1 MSGFDSAR
9 FEAECASRRLTLGRP
24 LSWREVT
31 QSTNDDAMA
40 AAKSGA
46 PHGALF
52 GAEAQERGRG
62 RRGSEW
68 VSAPGAGLW
77 VSVLL
82 RPALSAELA
91 PGLALC
97 AGLAVRE
104 AVAARVAAPV
114 RVKWPNDVLANG
126 RKLAGILVESQVTG
140 ARFGS
145 VIIGLGINVSQS
157 GFADALSSTATSL
170 ALLAA
175 RDAGRE
181 QLLLDVLSQLEIR
194 LERLANHG
202 MARIAEDLRPH
213 DALLGRRLR
222 VEALEGT
229 GSGIDDAGRLLLR
242 KTDGQIAALVSGHVE
257 LLDQGR

>member
-9 FEAECASRRLTLGRP
+9 FEAERASRRLTLGRP

-31 QSTNDDAMA
+31 QSTNDDALA
-40 AAKSGA
+40 AAKRGA

-77 VSVLL
+77 VSLLL
-82 RPALSAELA
+82 RPELSPELA
-91 PGLALC
+91 PGLSLC

-104 AVAARVAAPV
+104 AVAARVAEKV
-114 RVKWPNDVLANG
+114 LVKWPNDVLAG
-126 RKLAGILVESQVTG
+126 GHKLGGILVESQVTG

-145 VIIGLGINVSQS
+145 VVIGIGINVAQTA
-157 GFADALSSTATSL
+157 FPDVLSKIATSL
-170 ALLAA
+170 ALLSA
-175 RDAGRE
+175 RDANRE
-181 QLLLDVLSQLEIR
+181 QLLADVLSQLEVR
-194 LERLANHG
+194 LERLASQG
-202 MARIAEDLRPH
+202 MPGIAQDLRPH

-222 VEALEGT
+222 VDSLDGT

-242 KTDGQIAALVSGHVE
+242 KQDGQIEALVSGHVE
-257 LLDQGR
+257 LLGS